1 MEKVIA
7 SLVNFI
13 IKNSDDEIKNQE
25 ILKYGLELLIL
36 KTFFVSILL
45 IIGILSGNIL
55 ESIVFTVSFS
65 QIRSI
70 SGGYHAKSR
79 LSCLIISVLLFIV
92 AILLLKIQTQCK
104 WLFWG
109 IAGISFILSIFLFIV
124 SPIDTENKRLD
135 EAEYQFFRK
144 KAHFSLAIE
153 IIIACIFLLIG
164 LKSMSFMILI
174 GLIEAAF
181 LVSLEFLKRC
191 FSNEKV

>member
-92 AILLLKIQTQCK
+92 AILLLKI
-104 WLFWG
+104 
-109 IAGISFILSIFLFIV
+109 
-124 SPIDTENKRLD
+124 
-135 EAEYQFFRK
+135 
-144 KAHFSLAIE
+144 
-153 IIIACIFLLIG
+153 
-164 LKSMSFMILI
+164 
-174 GLIEAAF
+174 
-181 LVSLEFLKRC
+181 
-191 FSNEKV
+191 